1 MNVIATFDEN
11 TIIKITH
18 YTGKQFFFKHSY
30 CSL

>member
-18 YTGKQFFFKHSY
+18 YIEKQFFFKHSDWG
-30 CSL
+30 L